1 MLCRWV
7 PSLLYLHGVWLRV
20 TVVSVSSWVCHYTN
34 GCHTS
39 VWSIERYPSE
49 RDAMQQEWLEAVV
62 GRAGGENVASEV
74 KSNPVE
80 VLMTATEVAREDGL
94 VSDI

>member
-1 MLCRWV
+1 
-7 PSLLYLHGVWLRV
+7 
-20 TVVSVSSWVCHYTN
+20 
-34 GCHTS
+34 
-39 VWSIERYPSE
+39 
-49 RDAMQQEWLEAVV
+49 MQQEWLEAVV